1 MIERL
6 TEFESADGSMK
17 SSSEL
22 SSPSLAFQ
30 RWLTQPEVE
39 VQVSDWGKD
48 ACPICASD
56 FHLDRRSAV
65 SCDCGGACQVW
76 GGKTRP
82 RHEIHPKI

>member
-1 MIERL
+1 MEKDYIKPIRMNDL
-6 TEFESADGSMK
+6 GYPMVSLHRRQVWPKKMADS
-17 SSSEL
+17 
-22 SSPSLAFQ
+22 
-30 RWLTQPEVE
+30 EVE